1 VRASRSRDG
10 WLLVGS
16 TSAWVTG
23 AACATHA
30 LIVCA
35 VDDGLRYRHGL
46 AVVPLDRDGV
56 MRGSAIDLLG
66 LRTQARAR
74 LVLERVRIS
83 SEELLE
89 VPAGPARAMEHT
101 ASAIIAV
108 GVGRAAYEG
117 ALRLVREHVEEHG
130 SREERGRARR
140 RLLRMLALLEAA
152 RSRTRAIHLY
162 TAGRLDAGD
171 DCPTHHTAAAQA
183 FAAKTALEIVDA
195 TMEVCGARADA
206 SGSVEYPDGSTFHP
220 EKLLRD
226 AQTLKVARPLA
237 ARPPPLTAAHH

>member
-1 VRASRSRDG
+1 
-10 WLLVGS
+10 
-16 TSAWVTG
+16 
-23 AACATHA
+23 
-30 LIVCA
+30 
-35 VDDGLRYRHGL
+35 
-46 AVVPLDRDGV
+46 
-56 MRGSAIDLLG
+56 
-66 LRTQARAR
+66 
-74 LVLERVRIS
+74 
-83 SEELLE
+83 
-89 VPAGPARAMEHT
+89 
-101 ASAIIAV
+101 
-108 GVGRAAYEG
+108 
-117 ALRLVREHVEEHG
+117 
-130 SREERGRARR
+130 
-140 RLLRMLALLEAA
+140 MLALLEAA

-171 DCPTHHTAAAQA
+171 DCPTHHAAAAQA